1 MVGSDVEMLHSFF
14 QSIGIRGATRLH
26 TWEMRHYTT
35 VLMLIKCKENSGS
48 RIFLNVEYDDLYQKI
63 VPQLES

>member
-1 MVGSDVEMLHSFF
+1 MGNETLYY
-14 QSIGIRGATRLH
+14 GA
-26 TWEMRHYTT
+26 YAKI
-35 VLMLIKCKENSGS
+35 IKCKENSGS